1 MNNTDKQYKELIEKI
16 LSEGHKHRD
25 RTGIGTISIFG
36 HQMRFNM
43 EDGFPLLTLRKI
55 HVKSMIHEL
64 LWFLGAY
71 DSEWSKFGNCN
82 VKYLNSMGVKFWNDW
97 PYQEYNKRR
106 EYRTELPELSITEF
120 EECIKND
127 DEFALEF
134 GSIGKGYGKQWIDY
148 GGKIENTFDEKGK
161 NKTIF
166 HAGVNQIDSVISQL
180 SKYPDSRRIIVDA
193 WKVDEL
199 DDMLLPPCHMMFQF
213 NSYKMT
219 PKERIYEFNKLNQ
232 DSKKNMDEI
241 NFPERRLNLQLYQR
255 SVDTGL
261 GLPFNISEYSLLLH
275 MIAHCVNMIPYEFIW
290 TGGDVHIYNNHIE
303 QLKTLL
309 ERDGFDLPKLKLNEN
324 IKSIYD
330 FRYEDIVIENYKAHP
345 NIKMDVAV

>member
-25 RTGIGTISIFG
+25 RTGVGTISIFG

-55 HVKSMIHEL
+55 HVKSMLHEL

-71 DSEWSKFGNCN
+71 DSEWCKFGNCN

-97 PYQEYNKRR
+97 PYKEYNKRR
-106 EYRTELPELSITEF
+106 EYRTDLPELTIKEF
-120 EECIKND
+120 EELIISD
-127 DEFALEF
+127 DNFALEF
-134 GSIGKGYGKQWIDY
+134 GSIGKGYGKQWLDY
-148 GGKIENTFDEKGK
+148 GGSIDRTFDENGK
-161 NKTIF
+161 NKTKFNVGI
-166 HAGVNQIDSVISQL
+166 NQIDKIIYQL
-180 SKYPDSRRIIVDA
+180 KKEPDSRRIIVDA

-213 NSYKMT
+213 NSYRMT
-219 PKERIYEFNKLNQ
+219 PTERIEEFKRLNP
-232 DSKKNMDEI
+232 SSTKTMDEI

-261 GLPFNISEYSLLLH
+261 GLPFNIAEYSLLLH
-275 MIAHCVNMIPYEFIW
+275 IIAKNVNMIPYEFIW

-309 ERDGFDLPKLKLNEN
+309 EKDSFDLPKLKLNEN
-324 IKSIYD
+324 IKDIYD
-330 FRYEDIVIENYKAHP
+330 FRYEDIIIENYKAHP
-345 NIKMDVAV
+345 NIKMEVAV